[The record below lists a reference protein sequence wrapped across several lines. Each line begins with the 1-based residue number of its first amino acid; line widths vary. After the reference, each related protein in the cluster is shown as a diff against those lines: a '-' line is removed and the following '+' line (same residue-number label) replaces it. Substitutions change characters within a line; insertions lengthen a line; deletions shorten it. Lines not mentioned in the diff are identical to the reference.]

1 MGGKLGIS
9 TQERKFIDLRG
20 GIASRPS
27 DQLVEQ
33 LSKGKLFFTDAR
45 NVEYQKTG
53 AIKSR
58 RGYAQV
64 GNRIDG
70 GSAWVN
76 TGTADT
82 LYVVPTSTGVMA
94 LCQSFTPASTRKAA
108 YATVIPATDGSIG
121 VYINFRVVIKAD
133 SAGSPGATISGGA
146 SNYINAIQASYL
158 GQLTPLTFVFPSA
171 PTLTSG
177 TTYWACLE
185 MVLSTTDTSTV
196 GIGAFSSVGSFKWT
210 TNNYSSFTTAS
221 LWTAGIQIESTTPAG
236 QGLWDCRFE
245 SAGALA
251 QSIVSNVAGSIYNL
265 NSPSSPGAWTA
276 IATGLQSGQNVLCDS
291 AQLHNVRFF
300 TDYANNNNR
309 AWDGV
314 VAGTP
319 ANSMMVHGYRATFSA
334 ARGTATGTV
343 PTGVYKLMAV
353 TALISGGYR
362 ASAVT
367 TIDMTAG
374 GTQRIEL
381 TSITADAIFGQFL
394 FDIASTATYWF
405 MTDANGEIYY
415 KVPTGNMSVAANPQA
430 NTTTAFNI
438 TATTGLTAA
447 NTLDQEFNLP
457 QAFFTSQVA
466 TPKFK
471 FLGVFQDML
480 VGGGD
485 PNNPSRLWMSPAGMP
500 QVWGTYGGLLGN
512 YVDIDPEDGDI
523 LTGIKSND
531 TGKILYVGKNKT
543 LHRIT
548 YTGNATTP
556 FFRTVVQGKLGVL
569 SHWSMVNIPQG
580 LFFLSES
587 GPALS
592 DGTAA
597 NLLPAT
603 ELILNYFD
611 LLDTAAFNL
620 SSMAFSTACY
630 DSTLRQVWLGVSSN
644 GAAFRDLVLV
654 YDVQNQSFMIHD
666 SIFGNFFQS
675 IGDANGFHQISW
687 VNYSGSMLQRDDVEN
702 DNGSQIVMR
711 FKTPFLNLDSPAQ
724 WKTFTWLGLGGS
736 ETTTLTTVACTA
748 SIYLDGSS
756 TVARNISFTNGSSS
770 TEGLTKG
777 QFQALA
783 QLSRSMAFEI
793 SHLSKNKA
801 IEIDWIS
808 FEYSVEGIRR

>member
-9 TQERKFIDLRG
+9 TQERKFINLRG

-27 DQLVEQ
+27 DQLIEQ
-33 LSKGKLFFTDAR
+33 LSEGKLFFTDAR

-58 RGYAQV
+58 RGYSQI
-64 GNRIDG
+64 GNRIDA
-70 GSAWVN
+70 GSVWVT
-76 TGTADT
+76 TGAAT
-82 LYVVPTSTGVMA
+82 TSLPEATDFA
-94 LCQSFTPASTRKAA
+94 ACQSFVPASTRNAA
-108 YATVIPATDGSIG
+108 FITVTPFCVGDGQG
-121 VYINFRVVIKAD
+121 LVTAKVVLKNN
-133 SAGSPGATISGGA
+133 SAGSPGTTIATSNTLTIDNKVLSG
-146 SNYINAIQASYL
+146 
-158 GQLTPLTFVFPSA
+158 LTPLTFVFSTAPS
-171 PTLTSG
+171 LTSG

-185 MVLSTTDTSTV
+185 MTRANSTITMGFGILGAGSGLKVTTD
-196 GIGAFSSVGSFKWT
+196 
-210 TNNYSSFTTAS
+210 NYSSFVTIGSTYMALS
-221 LWTAGIQIESTTPAG
+221 IESTTPVG

-251 QSIVSNVAGSIYNL
+251 QSIVANVAGSIYNL

-300 TDYANNNNR
+300 TDYANNNNK

-319 ANSMMVHGYRATFSA
+319 AQSMMTHGYRATFSA

-343 PTGVYKLMAV
+343 PTGVYKLIAV

-362 ASAVT
+362 ATAIT

-394 FDIASTATYWF
+394 FDIAATATTWF

-415 KVPTGNMSVAANPQA
+415 KIPTANMSVAANPQA

-438 TATTGLTAA
+438 TATTNLTAA

-480 VGGGD
+480 CGGGD

-512 YVDIDPEDGDI
+512 YVDVDPEDGDI

-548 YTGNATTP
+548 FTGNSTTP

-569 SHWSMVNIPQG
+569 SHWSMVNIPDG
-580 LFFLSES
+580 LYFLSES

-592 DGTAA
+592 DGTTAR
-597 NLLPAT
+597 LLPAT
-603 ELILNYFD
+603 ELILDKFD
-611 LLDTAAFNL
+611 LLDSASFNL

-630 DSTLRQVWLGVSSN
+630 DPTLRQVWLGVSSN

-666 SIFGNFFQS
+666 SIFGNFFQN
-675 IGDANGFHQISW
+675 IGDANGFPQISW
-687 VNYSGSMLQRDDVEN
+687 VNYSGSMLQRAAIDN
-702 DNGSQIVMR
+702 DNGSQILMR
-711 FKTPFLNLDSPAQ
+711 FKTPFLNLDSPSQ
-724 WKTFTWLGLGGS
+724 WKTYTWLGMGGS
-736 ETTTLTTVACTA
+736 ESTTANTVACT
-748 SIYLDGSS
+748 SSVYLDGSG
-756 TVARNISFTNGSSS
+756 TVSRNITFTNGASS

-783 QLSRSMAFEI
+783 QLSRSIAFEFM
-793 SHLSKNKA
+793 HLSLNKS
-801 IEIDWIS
+801 IEIDWIV
-808 FEYSVEGIRR
+808 FEYNVEGIRR

>member
-9 TQERKFIDLRG
+9 TQERKFVNLRG

-27 DQLVEQ
+27 DQLIEQ
-33 LSKGKLFFTDAR
+33 LSEGKLFFTDAR

-53 AIKSR
+53 ALKSR
-58 RGYAQV
+58 RGYSQI
-64 GNRIDG
+64 GNRVDG
-70 GSAWVN
+70 SSAWVT
-76 TGTADT
+76 TGSATDPLVAVSSST
-82 LYVVPTSTGVMA
+82 LVAFCESFVPG
-94 LCQSFTPASTRKAA
+94 STRNVATIKSVITTDQITPTIAGTINARMVLKA
-108 YATVIPATDGSIG
+108 
-121 VYINFRVVIKAD
+121 N
-133 SAGSPGATISGGA
+133 SAGSPGSTIAT
-146 SNYINAIQASYL
+146 SNYINNINNLVLS
-158 GQLTPLTFVFPSA
+158 QLIGFTFVFPTA
-171 PTLTSG
+171 PSLTSG

-185 MVLSTTDTSTV
+185 MVVSTV
-196 GIGAFSSVGSFKWT
+196 GMVAGIGTLATLSSVKVT
-210 TNNYSSFTTAS
+210 LNNYSSYQTFTDTSMAF
-221 LWTAGIQIESTTPAG
+221 TIESTTPVG

-251 QSIVSNVAGSIYNL
+251 QSIVANVAGSIYNL

-276 IATGLQSGQNVLCDS
+276 IATGLQSGQNVICDS

-300 TDYANNNNR
+300 TDYANNSNR

-319 ANSMMVHGYRATFSA
+319 AQSMMTHGYRATFSA
-334 ARGTATGTV
+334 ARGTATGTI

-362 ASAVT
+362 ASAIT

-394 FDIASTATYWF
+394 FDISTTATTWF

-415 KVPTGNMSVAANPQA
+415 KIPTANMSVAANPQA

-471 FLGVFQDML
+471 FLAVFQDML
-480 VGGGD
+480 CGGGD
-485 PNNPSRLWMSPAGMP
+485 PNNPSRLWMSPQGMP

-512 YVDIDPEDGDI
+512 YVDVDPEDGDI

-548 YTGNATTP
+548 FTGNSTTP

-569 SHWSMVNIPQG
+569 SHWSMVNIPDG
-580 LFFLSES
+580 LYFLSES

-597 NLLPAT
+597 RLLPAT

-611 LLDTAAFNL
+611 LLDSGSFNL

-630 DSTLRQVWLGVSSN
+630 DPTLRQVWLGVSSN

-666 SIFGNFFQS
+666 SIFANFFQN
-675 IGDANGFHQISW
+675 IGDANGFPQISW
-687 VNYSGSMLQRDDVEN
+687 VNYSGSMLQRDDVDN
-702 DNGSQIVMR
+702 DNGSQILMR
-711 FKTPFLNLDSPAQ
+711 FKTPFLNLDSPSQ
-724 WKTFTWLGLGGS
+724 WKTFTWLGMGGS
-736 ETTTLTTVACTA
+736 ESTTANTVACT
-748 SIYLDGSS
+748 SSVYLDGSS
-756 TVARNISFTNGSSS
+756 TVSRNITFTNGSNS

-783 QLSRSMAFEI
+783 QLSRSIAFEFM
-793 SHLSKNKA
+793 HLSLNKA
-801 IEIDWIS
+801 IEIDWLS
-808 FEYSVEGIRR
+808 FEYNVEGIRR